1 MKYERIPYK
10 APGAKFENV
19 GTSMFPIDVPVF
31 DYPIDVK
38 ENFRRAL
45 DRKNPLWV
53 PNAVN
58 DCNYVLGG
66 DLSGL
71 SDLKFD
77 FLERCD
83 WVDLFG
89 CTWEWIPEAG
99 GSMLK
104 PNQKPVLDDITD
116 WEKDIVWPDLNEER
130 IKNCCEAVQKR
141 ANFHPG
147 KVNYYDF
154 GQGCTE
160 RLVAVLG
167 GYEQAMLALAVEPD
181 ACREFMA
188 ELSRFNC
195 RMFDLISKYF
205 PTDMIMYHD
214 DWGPER
220 ATFFSEKM
228 MEEIVYGPSEIFFK
242 HVKESGVYIDFH
254 SCGNVKNFMPYAVSL
269 GADLMQLQPRC
280 NDLLEYKKLYG
291 DKLGF
296 DVYLLPITKEM
307 ILDDTK
313 YYVDNMAQ
321 GGGLF
326 STIFGGDEEILW
338 DGTQELYCRSREFYE
353 GK

>member
-1 MKYERIPYK
+1 MKYEKIPYK

-19 GTSMFPIDVPVF
+19 GTSMFPIDIPVF
-31 DYPIDVK
+31 DRPIDLK
-38 ENFRRAL
+38 ENFRRVL
-45 DRKNPLWV
+45 KHENPMWV

-66 DLSGL
+66 DLTGL

-89 CTWEWIPEAG
+89 CTWEWVPEAG

-104 PNQKPVLDDITD
+104 PNQKPVLEDITD
-116 WEKDIVWPDLNEER
+116 WEKGIKWPDLSEDR
-130 IKNCCEAVQKR
+130 IKKCCEAVMAR
-141 ANFHPG
+141 PNFHPE
-147 KVNYYDF
+147 KLNYYDF

-181 ACREFMA
+181 ACREFME
-188 ELSRFNC
+188 ELSRFHC
-195 RMFDLISKYF
+195 RMYDTISKYF

-214 DWGPER
+214 DWGTER
-220 ATFFSEKM
+220 APFFGPKM
-228 MEEIVYGPSEIFFK
+228 MDEIVYGPSEMFFK
-242 HVKESGVYIDFH
+242 HVKESGVAIDFH
-254 SCGNVKNFMPYAVSL
+254 CCGKIDIFMPQAVSL
-269 GADLMQLQPRC
+269 GADFVQLQPRC
-280 NDLLEYKKLYG
+280 NDLAQYKKLYG
-291 DKLGF
+291 DKVGF

-307 ILDDTK
+307 ICDDARL
-313 YYVDNMAQ
+313 YVDTLGEN
-321 GGGLF
+321 GGLF

-338 DGTQELYCRSREFYE
+338 DGLQELNYYSREFYE